1 MRVREGA
8 ALALVVLVTMLASG
22 CQQSIFRQYEYEE
35 EIYLKLDGSA
45 TVIVNASAPALVALR
60 GLVLD
65 PDQPIDRDK
74 VRSLYDAPEA
84 QVVRVSRPWRR
95 NGRRFVQ
102 VRLDVPDIR
111 RLGAARPFAW
121 SSYALGAKGEQVEYR
136 QTMGAPAIVS
146 EAGAAGTDGVMKAA
160 IAQARWDG
168 TELIAIRMHL
178 PSKID
183 YHNAPSKRVDR
194 GNIVSWEQPL
204 RDRLA
209 GKPIDMEVR
218 MENRSI
224 LNRTLTIFGLALVA
238 ALLVLAGLVFWVK
251 QKGRAAA

>member
-1 MRVREGA
+1 MRVREVA
-8 ALALVVLVTMLASG
+8 ALGLVVLVAALASG

-74 VRSLYDAPEA
+74 VRELYDSPGA

-95 NGRRFVQ
+95 SGRRFVQ
-102 VRLDVPDIR
+102 IRLDVPDIR
-111 RLGAARPFAW
+111 RLGAAAPFAW
-121 SSYALGAKGEQVEYR
+121 SSYALAQAGEQVEYR
-136 QTMGAPAIVS
+136 QTMGASARQ
-146 EAGAAGTDGVMKAA
+146 AGGDGTNGVAQAA
-160 IAQARWDG
+160 ITRAKWDG
-168 TELIAIRMHL
+168 TEIIAVRIHL

-183 YHNAPSKRVDR
+183 YHNAPTKKVER

-204 RDRLA
+204 ADRLA
-209 GKPIDMEVR
+209 GKPLDMQVR

-224 LNRTLTIFGLALVA
+224 LNRTLTIFGLAMLA
-238 ALLVLAGLVFWVK
+238 AIIVFTSVVFWVK
-251 QKGRAAA
+251 QKGRSAA